1 MLTKKE
7 IKEEMPNKKRLFL
20 ILLALTA
27 AIFVLAACA
36 PQEPAEEPA
45 AEEPAAEEPAE
56 GSDLGTPDNPIV
68 MSFVPSQ
75 DSQEVLSGAE
85 EIANRISEITGYA
98 IESNI
103 ATEYAGVITAMCNQE
118 AHVGALNT
126 FGYVLANEQGC
137 ADVVLTSVRF
147 GASTYA
153 GQIIVRADSGIESIA
168 DLAGKTMCRPDPLS
182 TSGWI
187 IPALTLRAE
196 GIDPDTDLGEVV
208 DAGGHDAVVLAVY
221 DGQCDAGATFV
232 DARSNVSDEV
242 PDVMEQVVVIQESAP
257 IPNDTISVLPQMPDE
272 VRENLVAAFLQIS
285 EEEPEL
291 LNEVY
296 SWEAL
301 AEVDDSFYDGFR
313 QQLDA
318 SGLDITDLT
327 GN

>member
-257 IPNDTISVLPQMPDE
+257 IPNDTISVNPQMPDE